1 MVDEAVEIIKELTQQ
16 RMLAEHQRIIQ
27 HFLEKSRNGEP
38 PNEMDKLLARII
50 VKTESV
56 RDQES
61 PAAEI
66 ARGMFT
72 ESTTAERTTTREV
85 SSSSA
90 GQESGSSFSLDEDEL
105 SETDNSVS
113 LRSGIMAEND
123 NDTENP

>member
-1 MVDEAVEIIKELTQQ
+1 
-16 RMLAEHQRIIQ
+16 
-27 HFLEKSRNGEP
+27 
-38 PNEMDKLLARII
+38 MDKLLARII

-72 ESTTAERTTTREV
+72 ESTTAERTTTQEV

-90 GQESGSSFSLDEDEL
+90 GQESGSSFSVDEEEL
-105 SETDNSVS
+105 SETDDSVS
-113 LRSGIMAEND
+113 LGSRIMAEND